1 MAIGCNVPYH
11 TLLYQSKVIMRAA
24 DALIS
29 TILASGTD
37 TIFSLSG
44 NQIMS
49 IYDAAIDQPVH
60 LIHTRHEAG
69 AVYMADGYARS
80 TGKTGIA
87 LVTAAPGFTNA
98 LGPLFAIKAT
108 ETPLVLISGD
118 SPVAKD
124 DLMPFQRLDQTLIA
138 QGLVKESWRI
148 TKADRLTDD
157 LAGAI
162 ALAHSGRPGPIHL
175 SVPQDVL
182 EAKIKDPAPFNPEQF
197 QPETMALCKA
207 DLPSILSII
216 DQAEYPLI
224 ITGPSQHESRRQKA
238 AENLMAALSIPVITM
253 QSPRGLNDPSIGRIK
268 DVLAKADCIILIDKD
283 VDFTLA
289 AGDLD
294 QVPAENFILITSQS
308 ESIAHASTVLSGR
321 LQWGC
326 LADPVTTMTALSQAN
341 AIKGDPAWCRFV
353 QSKIKDRPKP
363 PRSNGDMTA
372 YDVMDIIGQQTADS
386 DPIFVIDGGEVGQW
400 AQSVLPLDNALTNGI
415 SGAIGGSLPQA
426 IGVAMANPERHVIA
440 IMGDGTAGFYLSELD
455 TARRLGLKLTVI
467 IANDLRWGAEVVIQ
481 ERLYG
486 TDRVMGCLLD
496 QKTRYDQIARG
507 FGANGVLAETLD
519 QFQTGLAKALK
530 SRKPTVINAMI
541 KGLPAPSF

>member
-1 MAIGCNVPYH
+1 MAIGYKELNNIN
-11 TLLYQSKVIMRAA
+11 TNEFKVIMRAA

-29 TILASGTD
+29 TVLASGTD

-49 IYDAAIDQPVH
+49 IYDAAIDQPIN

-148 TKADRLTDD
+148 TKADRLADD

-182 EAKIKDPAPFNPEQF
+182 EAKVKDPAPFDPEQF
-197 QPETMALCKA
+197 QPETMALSKA

-224 ITGPSQHESRRQKA
+224 ITGPSQHESRQRKA
-238 AENLMAALSIPVITM
+238 VQDLMAALSIPVITM
-253 QSPRGLNDPSIGRIK
+253 QSPRGLNDPAMGRIK

-294 QVPAENFILITSQS
+294 HVPAESFILITSQS

-326 LADPVTTMTALSQAN
+326 LADPITAMTALTQAN
-341 AIKGDPAWCRFV
+341 TIKGDPAWCRFV

-363 PRSNGDMTA
+363 PKSNGGMTA
-372 YDVMDIIGQQTADS
+372 YDVMDAIGQQTAES

-426 IGVAMANPERHVIA
+426 IGVAMANPDRHVIA

-467 IANDLRWGAEVVIQ
+467 VANDLRWGAEVVIQ

-486 TDRVMGCLLD
+486 ADRVAGCLLD
-496 QKTRYDQIARG
+496 EKTRYDQIAKG
-507 FGANGVLAETLD
+507 FGANGILAETLD
-519 QFQTGLAKALK
+519 QFETGLAKALK
-530 SRKPTVINAMI
+530 SRKPTVINALI
-541 KGLPAPSF
+541 KGMPAPSF

>member
-1 MAIGCNVPYH
+1 MAIGYKELNNINKNEF
-11 TLLYQSKVIMRAA
+11 KVIMRAA

-29 TILASGTD
+29 TVLASGTD

-49 IYDAAIDQPVH
+49 IYDAAIDQPIN

-148 TKADRLTDD
+148 TKADRLADD

-182 EAKIKDPAPFNPEQF
+182 EAKVSNPAAFDPEQF
-197 QPETMALCKA
+197 QPETMALSKA

-224 ITGPSQHESRRQKA
+224 ITGPSQHESRQHKA
-238 AENLMAALSIPVITM
+238 AQDLMAALWIPVITM
-253 QSPRGLNDPSIGRIK
+253 QSPRGLNDPAMGCIK

-289 AGDLD
+289 AGDID
-294 QVPAENFILITSQS
+294 HVPAESFILITSQS

-326 LADPVTTMTALSQAN
+326 LADPVTAMTALTQ
-341 AIKGDPAWCRFV
+341 C
-353 QSKIKDRPKP
+353 Q
-363 PRSNGDMTA
+363 
-372 YDVMDIIGQQTADS
+372 Y
-386 DPIFVIDGGEVGQW
+386 
-400 AQSVLPLDNALTNGI
+400 
-415 SGAIGGSLPQA
+415 
-426 IGVAMANPERHVIA
+426 H
-440 IMGDGTAGFYLSELD
+440 
-455 TARRLGLKLTVI
+455 
-467 IANDLRWGAEVVIQ
+467 
-481 ERLYG
+481 
-486 TDRVMGCLLD
+486 
-496 QKTRYDQIARG
+496 
-507 FGANGVLAETLD
+507 
-519 QFQTGLAKALK
+519 
-530 SRKPTVINAMI
+530 
-541 KGLPAPSF
+541 

>member
-1 MAIGCNVPYH
+1 
-11 TLLYQSKVIMRAA
+11 MRASE
-24 DALIS
+24 ALIS
-29 TILASGTD
+29 TVLASGTG

-49 IYDAAIDQPVH
+49 IYDAAIDHPIN

-80 TGKTGIA
+80 SGKTGIA

-98 LGPLFAIKAT
+98 LGPLFAVKAT

-124 DLMPFQRLDQTLIA
+124 DLMPFQRLNQNLIA
-138 QGLVKESWRI
+138 QGLVKESWRV
-148 TKADRLTDD
+148 TKADRLADD

-175 SVPQDVL
+175 SVPQDIL
-182 EAKIKDPAPFNPEQF
+182 EDQVKNHTHVDPQQF
-197 QPETMALCKA
+197 QPETIPLSKA

-224 ITGPSQHESRRQKA
+224 ITGPSHHESRQHKV
-238 AENLMAALSIPVITM
+238 AEHLMAALSIPVITM
-253 QSPRGLNDPSIGRIK
+253 QSPRGLNDPGMGRIK

-283 VDFTLA
+283 MDFTLA
-289 AGDLD
+289 SGDID
-294 QVPAENFILITSQS
+294 CVPAESFILITSQS
-308 ESIAHASTVLSGR
+308 ESIAHASAVLSGR

-326 LADPVTTMTALSQAN
+326 LADPVTAMHALTQSN
-341 AIKGDPAWCRFV
+341 SIKGNASWCNFV
-353 QSKIKDRPKP
+353 QSKIKERPKP
-363 PRSNGDMTA
+363 PKSNGDVIA
-372 YDVMDIIGQQTADS
+372 YDVMEAIKRQCIDA

-426 IGVAMANPERHVIA
+426 IGTAVANPDRHVIA

-455 TARRLGLKLTVI
+455 TARRLGLNLTVI
-467 IANDLRWGAEVVIQ
+467 IANDQRWGAEVVIQ

-486 TDRVMGCLLD
+486 ADRVQGCLLD
-496 QKTRYDQIARG
+496 EKTRYDQIAKG
-507 FGANGVLAETLD
+507 FGANGMLTETLE
-519 QFQTGLAKALK
+519 QFQTALAKALK
-530 SRKPTVINAMI
+530 SRKPTVINAII
-541 KGLPAPSF
+541 KGMPAPSF

>member
-1 MAIGCNVPYH
+1 MAIGYKELNH
-11 TLLYQSKVIMRAA
+11 INKNEFKVIMRAA

-29 TILASGTD
+29 TVLASGTD

-49 IYDAAIDQPVH
+49 IYDAAIDQPIN

-148 TKADRLTDD
+148 TKADRLADD

-182 EAKIKDPAPFNPEQF
+182 EAKVKDPAPFDPEQF
-197 QPETMALCKA
+197 QPETMALSKA

-224 ITGPSQHESRRQKA
+224 ITGPSQHESRKRKA
-238 AENLMAALSIPVITM
+238 VQDLMAALSIPVITM
-253 QSPRGLNDPSIGRIK
+253 QSPRGLNDPAMGRIK

-294 QVPAENFILITSQS
+294 HVPAESFILITSQS

-326 LADPVTTMTALSQAN
+326 LADPITAMTALTQAN
-341 AIKGDPAWCRFV
+341 TIKGDPAWSRFV

-363 PRSNGDMTA
+363 PKSNGDMTA
-372 YDVMDIIGQQTADS
+372 YDVMDAIGQQTAES

-426 IGVAMANPERHVIA
+426 IGVAMANPDRHVIA

-467 IANDLRWGAEVVIQ
+467 VANDLRWGAEVVIQ

-486 TDRVMGCLLD
+486 ADRVAGCLLD
-496 QKTRYDQIARG
+496 EKTRYDQIAKG
-507 FGANGVLAETLD
+507 FGANGILAETLD
-519 QFQTGLAKALK
+519 QFETGLAKALK
-530 SRKPTVINAMI
+530 SRKPTVINALI
-541 KGLPAPSF
+541 KGMPAPSF

>member
-1 MAIGCNVPYH
+1 MAIGYKELNH
-11 TLLYQSKVIMRAA
+11 INTNEFKVIMRAA

-29 TILASGTD
+29 TVLASGTD

-49 IYDAAIDQPVH
+49 IYDAAIDQPIN

-148 TKADRLTDD
+148 TKADRLADD

-182 EAKIKDPAPFNPEQF
+182 EAKVKDPAPFDPEQF
-197 QPETMALCKA
+197 QPETMALSKA

-224 ITGPSQHESRRQKA
+224 ITGPSQHESRQLKA
-238 AENLMAALSIPVITM
+238 VQDLMAALSIPVITM
-253 QSPRGLNDPSIGRIK
+253 QSPRGLNDPAMGRIK

-294 QVPAENFILITSQS
+294 HVPAESFILITSQS

-326 LADPVTTMTALSQAN
+326 LADPITAMTALTQAN
-341 AIKGDPAWCRFV
+341 NIKGDPAWSRFV

-363 PRSNGDMTA
+363 PKSNGDMTA
-372 YDVMDIIGQQTADS
+372 YDVMDAIGQQTAES

-426 IGVAMANPERHVIA
+426 IGVAMANPDRHVIA
-440 IMGDGTAGFYLSELD
+440 IMGDGTAGFYLGELD

-486 TDRVMGCLLD
+486 DDRVMGCLLD
-496 QKTRYDQIARG
+496 EKTRYDQIAKG
-507 FGANGVLAETLD
+507 FGANGILAESLD
-519 QFQTGLAKALK
+519 QFETGLAKSLK
-530 SRKPTVINAMI
+530 SRKPTVINALI
-541 KGLPAPSF
+541 KGMPAPSF